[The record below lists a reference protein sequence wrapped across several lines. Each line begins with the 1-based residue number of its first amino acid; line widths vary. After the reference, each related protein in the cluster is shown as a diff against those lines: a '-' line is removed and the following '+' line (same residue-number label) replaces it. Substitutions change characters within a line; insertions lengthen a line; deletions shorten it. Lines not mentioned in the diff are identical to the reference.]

1 MRNLTGRIERLEQRM
16 GLGTEGGLC
25 VIIMKAGQELAFDTD
40 QCLQI
45 MADSGYVLP
54 RPIALVQFGDIPN
67 GTTATELERHLRE
80 YAGRLC
86 QAANQVEG
94 TKLARSHR

>member
-1 MRNLTGRIERLEQRM
+1 MRNLAGRIERLEQRM
-16 GLGTEGGLC
+16 GLGTNGGLC
-25 VIIMKAGQELAFDTD
+25 VIMMKAGQELAFDTD

-54 RPIALVQFGDIPN
+54 RPTALLDFGDIPH
-67 GTTATELERHLRE
+67 GTSAAELERHFRE

-86 QAANQVEG
+86 QAANRVEE